1 VSGEPTKFHLLE
13 RVRNTVAS
21 ERNPHRDGWYLR
33 TITRPHGRMNSGRWA
48 VVLHDDGT
56 ESHTPPEN
64 LVPIT
69 EEEVGE

>member
-1 VSGEPTKFHLLE
+1 VSETPKFRLLQ

-33 TITRPHGRMNSGRWA
+33 TITRTGRMNAGRWA